1 VDIAE
6 LKSKNIGELYDLAE
20 ELNLSQ
26 YSDLGKQ
33 ELLLKV
39 EHSLLDQGELL
50 TGEGVLEIL
59 PEGYGFLRSQ
69 DWNYLNSP
77 DDIYVSPSQ
86 IKRFDLRTGDTLAG
100 EVRPPKDGERY
111 LALLK
116 VDSVNGLD
124 PEDGRVREHFEDLRP
139 MYPEKRLN
147 LEVIGEQGTL
157 AMRIV
162 DLIAPIG
169 EGQRGLI
176 VSPPKAGKT
185 TILQQMASSIAI
197 NSPEVHLIV
206 LLIDE
211 RPEEV
216 TDMRANVRGEVIA
229 STFDE
234 AAQRHVQVAEMV
246 LEKAK
251 RLVEHGKDVVILL
264 DSITRLARAY
274 NAVIPHS
281 GRILSGGVDASA
293 LQKPKRFFG
302 AARNIQDGGSL
313 TIVATAL
320 VDTGSRMDEVIF
332 EEFKGTGNME
342 LVLDREISEHR
353 IFPAIDLNRSSTR
366 KEELLLSETELNRSF
381 LLRNFLSDMPPV
393 EAIDFLL
400 GRMKKTDSN
409 AEFLD
414 AMARGV

>member
-1 VDIAE
+1 MDIAE
-6 LKSKNIGELYDLAE
+6 LKNKNVGELHDLAE
-20 ELNLSQ
+20 ELNLSPFTG
-26 YSDLGKQ
+26 LRKQ
-33 ELLLKV
+33 DLLLKI
-39 EHSLLDQGELL
+39 EQALLDRGEKLKA
-50 TGEGVLEIL
+50 EGVLQLL

-69 DWNYLNSP
+69 AWNYINSP

-86 IKRFDLRTGDTLAG
+86 LKRFNLRTGDTLIG
-100 EVRPPKDGERY
+100 EVRPPKKGERY
-111 LALLK
+111 IALLQ
-116 VDSVNGLD
+116 VESINGLD
-124 PEDGRVREHFEDLRP
+124 PEEASDRGDFDNLTP

-147 LEVIGEQGTL
+147 LEVPGQEGSIP
-157 AMRIV
+157 MRMV

-185 TILQQMASSIAI
+185 TILREMANAIAT
-197 NSPEVHLIV
+197 NSPDAHLIV

-216 TDMRANVRGEVIA
+216 TEMKESVNGEVIA

-234 AAQRHVQVAEMV
+234 SAHRHVQVADMV

-274 NAVIPHS
+274 NSIIKHS
-281 GRILSGGVDASA
+281 GRIMSGGVDAKA
-293 LQKPKRFFG
+293 MQRPKKFFG

-320 VDTGSRMDEVIF
+320 IETGSRMDEVIF

-342 LVLDREISEHR
+342 LVLDREISDRR
-353 IFPAIDLNRSSTR
+353 IWPAINLNRSSTR
-366 KEELLLSETELNRSF
+366 KEELLLNDFELNRVF
-381 LLRNFLSDMPPV
+381 LLRNFLAHMDPV
-393 EAIDFLL
+393 EAMEFLIE
-400 GRMKKTDSN
+400 RMQLAETN

-414 AMARGV
+414 DMTRGV

>member
-6 LKSKNIGELYDLAE
+6 LKSRNVGELHDLAE

-26 YSDLGKQ
+26 FSGLRKQ
-33 ELLLKV
+33 ELLLKI
-39 EHSLLDQGELL
+39 EHALLARGDML
-50 TGEGVLEIL
+50 TAEGVLQL
-59 PEGYGFLRSQ
+59 LAEGYGFLRSQ
-69 DWNYLNSP
+69 EWNYLNSP

-86 IKRFDLRTGDTLAG
+86 VKRFDLRTGDTLTG
-100 EVRPPKDGERY
+100 EVRPPKRGEKY

-116 VDSVNGLD
+116 VDSINGLD
-124 PEDGRVREHFEDLRP
+124 PEEATERGEFETLRP

-147 LEVIGEQGTL
+147 LEVPGDEGSL
-157 AMRIV
+157 AMRVV

-185 TILQQMASSIAI
+185 TIIRQMADAI
-197 NSPEVHLIV
+197 STNSPEVHLIV
-206 LLIDE
+206 LLVDE

-216 TDMRANVRGEVIA
+216 TEMRASVKGEVIA

-234 AAQRHVQVAEMV
+234 PPDRHVHVADMV

-274 NAVIPHS
+274 NAIIKHS
-281 GRILSGGVDASA
+281 GRVMSGGVDAKA
-293 LQKPKRFFG
+293 LQRPKRFFG

-342 LVLDREISEHR
+342 LVLDREISDQR
-353 IFPAIDLNRSSTR
+353 IFPAINLNRSSTR
-366 KEELLLSETELNRSF
+366 KEELLLSDVELNRVF
-381 LLRNFLSDMPPV
+381 LLRNFLSDMDPV
-393 EAIDFLL
+393 EAIEFLL
-400 GRMKKTDSN
+400 GRMKMTESN

-414 AMARGV
+414 AMTQGV

>member
-86 IKRFDLRTGDTLAG
+86 IKRFDLRTGDTLVG

-353 IFPAIDLNRSSTR
+353 IFPAIDLNKSSTR